1 MLLDD
6 TNSIGNPPDSELWDK
21 LRRIRPVRLP
31 REGEMTPSRPLE
43 ARNTSVTILFGLQV
57 IPSHVQQSVPF
68 FHDMP
73 KPPSFESPVRN
84 WTSEFLSCS
93 VQELVGE
100 AKKSSSTR
108 AWPRLAAKLD
118 QTAASLEELIID

>member
-6 TNSIGNPPDSELWDK
+6 TSSSGKPPDSKLWDK
-21 LRRIRPVRLP
+21 LRRIRPV
-31 REGEMTPSRPLE
+31 
-43 ARNTSVTILFGLQV
+43 
-57 IPSHVQQSVPF
+57 IPSHAQQSVPF

-73 KPPSFESPVRN
+73 RPPSFESPVRN
-84 WTSEFLSCS
+84 WMSEFLSCS

-108 AWPRLAAKLD
+108 AWPRLAAMLD
-118 QTAASLEELIID
+118 QTAASLEGLRID